1 MRASTQGPT
10 VRRRRLA
17 AELRRLRERAELT
30 LEEARGRLGWSIA
43 KLSRIETA
51 RQGIT
56 VKDLDKVLDLYGLED
71 TDRRATLKAL
81 ARNAR
86 TRGWWDAYADSL
98 PTDYANYI
106 ALEAEAAAMR
116 SFSVHMFHGLLQT
129 PEYAREIITSALM
142 ALVPPAEVER
152 RVEVRTTRQ
161 RILTRNDTPLRFWG
175 VIDEAVLHHM
185 VGSTEVM
192 RGQFEYLIQMAERP
206 NVQLQVL
213 PYGKAAHPATAGAFD
228 ILEFPEQHDPDV
240 VYVEMMT
247 SSLYIEGDNDVY
259 MHALAFDHLLAMA
272 LDPDESRDLIAAVAA
287 KMI

>member
-30 LEEARGRLGWSIA
+30 LEEAKDRLGWSIA

-56 VKDLDKVLDLYGLED
+56 VNDLEKALDLYGCED
-71 TDRRATLKAL
+71 ADRRAALTAL

-152 RVEVRTTRQ
+152 RVEVRKTRQ
-161 RILTRNDTPLRFWG
+161 RLLTRDNPLRFWG
-175 VIDEAVLHHM
+175 VIDEAVLHHI
-185 VGSTEVM
+185 VGSADIM
-192 RGQFEYLIQMAERP
+192 RDQFDYLLELAERP

-213 PYGKAAHPATAGAFD
+213 PYNKAAHPATAGAFD
-228 ILEFPEQHDPDV
+228 ILEFPGQHDPDV

-247 SSLYIEGDNDVY
+247 SSLYIEGDTDVY

-272 LDPDESRDLIAAVAA
+272 LDSDESRDLIAAVAA
-287 KMI
+287 RTN